1 MGEGYGLAADGARL
15 VKPYTPRPYQTRM
28 TQAILDDDVLLAARP
43 GLGKTAA
50 TLDAIL
56 QGIFDRCEFSRV
68 LVVAPKVVAS
78 DTWPNEIRKW
88 APFARLTYRYWG
100 AEDFGYIKQDRVVA
114 DVIVGSKLRPADAA
128 ALRHEVL
135 RDPALI
141 HLVSRDNFYNFVLAL
156 GKAFPYDLLV
166 LDESGSFSDLES
178 SRYRAALAVRPFVD
192 RLVEMNGTPIGNKLE
207 KLWAQVCLL
216 DGGASLGPDIGRFR
230 MSYME
235 PDKIDPSR
243 GKVFSW
249 KVRDGALDAVIER
262 CRGRI
267 VALREEDWLDLPPM
281 VQNPVF
287 VDIPMGEYRKM
298 ARELLLELGR
308 DAQALAVNAGVL
320 YSKLAQ
326 IACGI
331 VFDTEKTAHE
341 IHRVK
346 LDALAEIDEAHD
358 APLLIWT
365 RFNPDVARIKRLFP
379 KALEANRVKNLEARW
394 NAGEIRHL
402 IAHPDSLAYGANL
415 QDCPS
420 SAMCWFGITE
430 NAEHWNQGIKRL
442 HRSGRTESVVNYS
455 IVARGTVEEAMI
467 ERRMERSA
475 LEEDL
480 MAALAFQKGML
491 V

>member
-1 MGEGYGLAADGARL
+1 M
-15 VKPYTPRPYQTRM
+15 KPYTPRPYQTRM
-28 TQAILDDDVLLAARP
+28 TQAILEDDVLLAARP

-50 TLDAIL
+50 ALDAIL
-56 QGIFDRCEFSRV
+56 QGVFDRCEFSRV

-88 APFARLTYRYWG
+88 SPFAHLTHRYWG
-100 AEDFGYIKQDRVVA
+100 AEDFGYERQVRIVA
-114 DVIVGSKLRPADAA
+114 GEEVGAKLRPADATK
-128 ALRHEVL
+128 LREAVL
-135 RDPALI
+135 ADPALI

-178 SRYRAALAVRPFVD
+178 GRYRAALAVRPYVR
-192 RLVEMNGTPIGNKLE
+192 RLVELNGTPIGNKLE

-216 DGGASLGPDIGRFR
+216 DGGAALGPDVGRFR

-235 PDKIDPSR
+235 PEKLDRRR

-249 KVRDGALDAVIER
+249 KVRDGALEAVIER

-267 VALREEDWLDLPPM
+267 VALREEDWLTLPPM
-281 VQNPVF
+281 IQNPVL
-287 VDIPMGEYRKM
+287 VDIPMGEYRRM
-298 ARELLLELGR
+298 ARELLLELGG

-320 YSKLAQ
+320 YGKLAQ

-331 VFDTEKTAHE
+331 VFDTEKAVHE
-341 IHRVK
+341 IHQVK

-358 APLLIWT
+358 APILIWT
-365 RFNPDVARIKRLFP
+365 RFNPDVARIKKLFP
-379 KALEANRVKNLEARW
+379 KALEANKVKNLEARW

-402 IAHPDSLAYGANL
+402 IAHPDSLAYGVNL
-415 QDCPS
+415 QDCQG

-442 HRSGRTESVVNYS
+442 HRSGRTEPVVNYS
-455 IVARGTVEEAMI
+455 IVARGTVEEGMI
-467 ERRMERSA
+467 ERRMERGA

-480 MAALAFQKGML
+480 MAALAFQKEVL
-491 V
+491 L

>member
-1 MGEGYGLAADGARL
+1 M
-15 VKPYTPRPYQTRM
+15 KPYTPRPYQTRM
-28 TQAILDDDVLLAARP
+28 TQAILEDDVLLAARP

-50 TLDAIL
+50 ALDAIA

-100 AEDFGYIKQDRVVA
+100 AEDFGYERQERVVA
-114 DVIVGSKLRPADAA
+114 GEVVGQKLRPADAA
-128 ALRHEVL
+128 ALRDGVL

-156 GKAFPYDLLV
+156 GKTFPYDLLV

-178 SRYRAALAVRPFVD
+178 GRYRAALAVRPLVD
-192 RLVEMNGTPIGNKLE
+192 RLVELNGTPIGNKLE

-216 DGGASLGPDIGRFR
+216 DGGAALGTDVGRFR

-235 PDKIDPSR
+235 PNKIDRSR

-249 KVRDGALDAVIER
+249 KVREGALAAVIER

-267 VALREEDWLDLPPM
+267 VALREEDWLTLPPM
-281 VQNPVF
+281 IQNPVF
-287 VDIPMGEYRKM
+287 VDIPMGEYRRM
-298 ARELLLELGR
+298 ARELLLELGG

-320 YSKLAQ
+320 YGKLAQ
-326 IACGI
+326 LACGI
-331 VFDTEKTAHE
+331 VFDTEKVVHE

-346 LDALAEIDEAHD
+346 LDALAELDEAHD

-379 KALEANRVKNLEARW
+379 KALEANKVKNLEARW

-415 QDCPS
+415 QDCPG

-442 HRSGRTESVVNYS
+442 HRSGRTEPVVNYS
-455 IVARGTVEEAMI
+455 IVARGTVEEGMI
-467 ERRMERSA
+467 ERRMERGA

-480 MAALAFQKGML
+480 MAALAFQKEML
-491 V
+491 R